1 MQLDLLQDGFVAIP
15 QAGIGQIQQ
24 RAGELHGFTKH
35 EVERR
40 INVGRAQFFH
50 ALKCLDPALCLTRL
64 GGLSLEAGDVAFHVR
79 GLRLL
84 LLVGLLLLGQ
94 TLGTG
99 ALEGCVTAAVERDF
113 ALIDVGDVVHH
124 GIEKIPVVGYQQ
136 QGARVAFEEVFE
148 PQNGIKV
155 QVVGRF
161 IEQQQIRRTHEGL
174 RQVQADLARAEADE
188 DGAAQARLHSE
199 LDSADG
205 YTADARAR
213 KMLAGLGFTN
223 EQMDRPVADFSGGWR
238 MRLNLAQALM
248 CPSDLLLL
256 DEPTNHL
263 DLDAILWLEDF
274 LKNYP
279 GTLLLISH
287 DRDFLDAV
295 VDNIAHVDQRK
306 ITLYRGGYSAFERA
320 RAERLAQQ
328 QQAYEKQQAQRAH
341 MESYIAR
348 FKAQATK
355 ARQAQSRIKALERM
369 EELSAAHVDSPFDF
383 VFREAVKLSSPLLDL
398 SDARLGYGDK
408 TILEKVKLQLVP
420 GARIGLLGPNGA
432 GKSTLI
438 KNLAGEL
445 EPLSGRL
452 ARGETLVVG
461 YFAQHQ
467 LDSLDSKASPLL
479 HMQRLAPT
487 EREQTLR
494 DFLGGF
500 DFRGARIDEPV
511 LNFSGGEKA
520 RLALALIAW
529 GRPNLLLL
537 DEPTNHLD
545 LEMRLALTMALQEF
559 SGAVLVVS
567 HDRHLLKSTTDE
579 FLLVADGKVQEFD
592 GDLEDYARWLADYR
606 LRNAPVST
614 TLVNPDKTDKKAQR
628 QAAAALRQQ
637 LAPHKREADKLESEL
652 GKVNEKLAKIETS
665 LGDSAVYEAARKDEL
680 RDLLA
685 EQAKLKVLESQL
697 EERWM
702 EALELLESMQ
712 AELEALS

>member
-1 MQLDLLQDGFVAIP
+1 MIRLQNLTLQRGPQRLLEDAELTLH
-15 QAGIGQIQQ
+15 AGHKAGLIGANGAGKSSLFALL
-24 RAGELHGFTKH
+24 RGELHPDSGDCSLPADWRIAH
-35 EVERR
+35 MRQEVDTLERLA
-40 INVGRAQFFH
+40 VDYV
-50 ALKCLDPALCLTRL
+50 LD
-64 GGLSLEAGDVAFHVR
+64 GD
-79 GLRLL
+79 
-84 LLVGLLLLGQ
+84 
-94 TLGTG
+94 
-99 ALEGCVTAAVERDF
+99 
-113 ALIDVGDVVHH
+113 
-124 GIEKIPVVGYQQ
+124 
-136 QGARVAFEEVFE
+136 
-148 PQNGIKV
+148 
-155 QVVGRF
+155 
-161 IEQQQIRRTHEGL
+161 IRL
-174 RQVQADLARAEADE
+174 RQVQRDLAVAEAAH
-188 DGAAQARLHSE
+188 DGAALARLHSE

-213 KMLAGLGFTN
+213 KLLAGLGFTN
-223 EQMDRPVADFSGGWR
+223 EQMDRQVGDFSGGWR

-263 DLDAILWLEDF
+263 DLDAIIWLEDW
-274 LKNYP
+274 LKSYP

-295 VDNIAHVDQRK
+295 VDHVAHVDQRK
-306 ITLYRGGYSAFERA
+306 LVLYRGGYTAFERA

-383 VFREAVKLSSPLLDL
+383 VFRESSKISSPLIDL

-408 TILEKVKLQLVP
+408 TVLEKVKLQLTP

-438 KNLAGEL
+438 KNLSGEL
-445 EPLSGRL
+445 QPLAGRL
-452 ARGETLVVG
+452 TRGENTVVG

-467 LDSLDSKASPLL
+467 LDSLDAKASPLL
-479 HMQRLAPT
+479 HLQRLAPT

-529 GRPNLLLL
+529 ERPNLLLL

-567 HDRHLLKSTTDE
+567 HDRHLLKSTTDN
-579 FLLVADGKVQEFD
+579 FFLVADGKVEEFD
-592 GDLEDYARWLADYR
+592 GDLEDYARWLVDYR
-606 LRNAPVST
+606 QRNAPVST
-614 TLVNPDKTDKKAQR
+614 TPVNPDKTDKKAQR

-652 GKVNEKLAKIETS
+652 GKLHEKLQKVETS
-665 LGDSAVYEAARKDEL
+665 LGDSGLYEAARKDEL

-685 EQAKLKVLESQL
+685 EQARLKVREAEL
-697 EERWM
+697 EEAWM
-702 EALELLESMQ
+702 QALELLETLQ

>member
-1 MQLDLLQDGFVAIP
+1 MIRLSNLTLQRGPQRLLEGAEMTLHTGHK
-15 QAGIGQIQQ
+15 AGLIGANGAGKSSLFALL
-24 RAGELHGFTKH
+24 RGELSP
-35 EVERR
+35 
-40 INVGRAQFFH
+40 
-50 ALKCLDPALCLTRL
+50 D
-64 GGLSLEAGDVAFHVR
+64 AGDCQIPADWRIAHMRQEVDTLDRLAVDYVLD
-79 GLRLL
+79 GDLRL
-84 LLVGLLLLGQ
+84 
-94 TLGTG
+94 
-99 ALEGCVTAAVERDF
+99 R
-113 ALIDVGDVVHH
+113 
-124 GIEKIPVVGYQQ
+124 K
-136 QGARVAFEEVFE
+136 
-148 PQNGIKV
+148 
-155 QVVGRF
+155 
-161 IEQQQIRRTHEGL
+161 
-174 RQVQADLARAEADE
+174 VQADLAAAEQAH
-188 DGAAQARLHSE
+188 DGTALARLHSE

-213 KMLAGLGFTN
+213 KLLAGLGFTA
-223 EQMDRPVADFSGGWR
+223 EQMDRRVGDFSGGWR

-263 DLDAILWLEDF
+263 DLDAILWLEDW
-274 LKNYP
+274 LKGYP

-295 VDNIAHVDQRK
+295 VDHVLHVEQRK
-306 ITLYRGGYSAFERA
+306 LNLYKGGYSAFERT

-341 MESYIAR
+341 MEKYIAR

-383 VFREAVKLSSPLLDL
+383 VFREAHKISSPLLDL
-398 SDARLGYGDK
+398 AEGRLGYGDK
-408 TILEKVKLQLVP
+408 TILEKVKLQLTP

-452 ARGETLVVG
+452 LRGENLAVG

-467 LDSLDSKASPLL
+467 LDSLDDKASPLL
-479 HMQRLAPT
+479 HLQRLAPA

-500 DFRGARIDEPV
+500 DFRGDRIDEPV
-511 LNFSGGEKA
+511 VNFSGGEKA

-529 GRPNLLLL
+529 ERPNLLLL

-559 SGAVLVVS
+559 AGAVVVVS
-567 HDRHLLKSTTDE
+567 HDRHLLKSTTND
-579 FLLVADGKVQEFD
+579 FLLVADGKVDTFD
-592 GDLEDYARWLADYR
+592 GDLDDYSRWLIDYR
-606 LRNAPVST
+606 QRTAPVSNT
-614 TLVNPDKTDKKAQR
+614 PVNPDKTDKKAQR

-637 LAPHKREADKLESEL
+637 LAPHKKAADKLETEL
-652 GKVNEKLAKIETS
+652 GQVHAQLAEIETA
-665 LGDSAVYEAARKDEL
+665 LGDSGLYDAARKDEL

-685 EQAKLKVLESQL
+685 RQTKLKQREGEL
-697 EERWM
+697 EEAWM
-702 EALELLESMQ
+702 EALETLESMQ

>member
-1 MQLDLLQDGFVAIP
+1 MIRLQNLTFQRGPQRLLEDAELTLH
-15 QAGIGQIQQ
+15 AGQKAGLIGANGAGKSSLFALL
-24 RAGELHGFTKH
+24 RGELHPDSGDCFLPADWRIAH
-35 EVERR
+35 MRQEVDTLERLA
-40 INVGRAQFFH
+40 VDYV
-50 ALKCLDPALCLTRL
+50 LD
-64 GGLSLEAGDVAFHVR
+64 GD
-79 GLRLL
+79 LR
-84 LLVGLLLLGQ
+84 
-94 TLGTG
+94 
-99 ALEGCVTAAVERDF
+99 
-113 ALIDVGDVVHH
+113 
-124 GIEKIPVVGYQQ
+124 
-136 QGARVAFEEVFE
+136 
-148 PQNGIKV
+148 
-155 QVVGRF
+155 
-161 IEQQQIRRTHEGL
+161 L
-174 RQVQADLARAEADE
+174 RQVQRDLAAAEAAH

-213 KMLAGLGFTN
+213 KLLAGLGFTN
-223 EQMDRPVADFSGGWR
+223 EQMDRPVGDFSGGWR

-263 DLDAILWLEDF
+263 DLDAIIWLEEW
-274 LKNYP
+274 LKSYP
-279 GTLLLISH
+279 GTLMLISH

-295 VDNIAHVDQRK
+295 VDHVAHVDQRK

-328 QQAYEKQQAQRAH
+328 QQAYEKQQVQRAH

-369 EELSAAHVDSPFDF
+369 EELTAAHVDSPFDF
-383 VFREAVKLSSPLLDL
+383 VFRESQKISSPLIDL

-408 TILEKVKLQLVP
+408 AVLEKVKLQLTP

-445 EPLSGRL
+445 SPLAGRL
-452 ARGETLVVG
+452 TRGENTVVG

-479 HMQRLAPT
+479 HLQRLAPT

-529 GRPNLLLL
+529 DRPNLLLL

-567 HDRHLLKSTTDE
+567 HDRHLLKSTTDN
-579 FLLVADGKVQEFD
+579 FYLVADGKVEEFD
-592 GDLEDYARWLADYR
+592 GDLEDYTRWLVDYR
-606 LRNAPVST
+606 QRNAPVSNT
-614 TLVNPDKTDKKAQR
+614 PVNPDKTDKKAQR

-637 LAPHKREADKLESEL
+637 LAPHKREAEKLEAEL
-652 GKVNEKLAKIETS
+652 GKLHEKLATIDVS
-665 LGDSAVYEAARKDEL
+665 LGDSDIYEPARKNQL

-685 EQAKLKVLESQL
+685 EQAKLKVREAEL
-697 EERWM
+697 EEAWM

>member
-1 MQLDLLQDGFVAIP
+1 MIRLQNLTLQRGPQRLLEDAELTLH
-15 QAGIGQIQQ
+15 AGHKAGLIGANGAGKSSLFALL
-24 RAGELHGFTKH
+24 RGELHPDSGDCFLPADWRIAH
-35 EVERR
+35 MRQEVDTLERLA
-40 INVGRAQFFH
+40 VDYV
-50 ALKCLDPALCLTRL
+50 LD
-64 GGLSLEAGDVAFHVR
+64 GDVR
-79 GLRLL
+79 
-84 LLVGLLLLGQ
+84 
-94 TLGTG
+94 
-99 ALEGCVTAAVERDF
+99 
-113 ALIDVGDVVHH
+113 
-124 GIEKIPVVGYQQ
+124 
-136 QGARVAFEEVFE
+136 
-148 PQNGIKV
+148 
-155 QVVGRF
+155 
-161 IEQQQIRRTHEGL
+161 L
-174 RQVQADLARAEADE
+174 RQVQRDLAAAEAAH
-188 DGAAQARLHSE
+188 DGAALARLHAE

-213 KMLAGLGFTN
+213 KLLAGLGFTN
-223 EQMDRPVADFSGGWR
+223 EQMDRQVGDFSGGWR

-263 DLDAILWLEDF
+263 DLDAIIWLEDW
-274 LKNYP
+274 LKSYP

-287 DRDFLDAV
+287 DRDFLDEV
-295 VDNIAHVDQRK
+295 VDHVAHVDQRK
-306 ITLYRGGYSAFERA
+306 ITLYRGGYTAFERA

-383 VFREAVKLSSPLLDL
+383 TFRESQKISSPLLDL
-398 SDARLGYGDK
+398 SDARLGYGEK
-408 TILEKVKLQLVP
+408 TILEKVKLQLTP

-445 EPLSGRL
+445 SPLAGRMT
-452 ARGETLVVG
+452 RGENTVVG

-467 LDSLDSKASPLL
+467 LDSLDAKASPLL
-479 HMQRLAPT
+479 HLQRLAPT

-529 GRPNLLLL
+529 ERPNLLLL

-567 HDRHLLKSTTDE
+567 HDRHLLKSTTDN
-579 FLLVADGKVQEFD
+579 FYLVADGKVEEFD
-592 GDLEDYARWLADYR
+592 GDLEDYARWLVEYR
-606 LRNAPVST
+606 QRNAPVSNT
-614 TLVNPDKTDKKAQR
+614 PVNPDKTDKKAQR
-628 QAAAALRQQ
+628 QQAAALRQQ
-637 LAPHKREADKLESEL
+637 LAPHKREADKLEAEL
-652 GKVNEKLAKIETS
+652 GKLHERLAKIEAG
-665 LGDSAVYEAARKDEL
+665 LGDSAIYEAARKDEL

-685 EQAKLKVLESQL
+685 EQARLKVRESEL
-697 EERWM
+697 EEAWM

>member
-1 MQLDLLQDGFVAIP
+1 MIRLSNLTLQRGPQRLLEGAELTLH
-15 QAGIGQIQQ
+15 AGQKAGLIGANGAGKSSLFALL
-24 RAGELHGFTKH
+24 RGELTPDSGECQLPGDWRIAHMRQ
-35 EVERR
+35 EVDT
-40 INVGRAQFFH
+40 
-50 ALKCLDPALCLTRL
+50 LDRL
-64 GGLSLEAGDVAFHVR
+64 AVDYVLDGDVR
-79 GLRLL
+79 LR
-84 LLVGLLLLGQ
+84 
-94 TLGTG
+94 
-99 ALEGCVTAAVERDF
+99 E
-113 ALIDVGDVVHH
+113 
-124 GIEKIPVVGYQQ
+124 
-136 QGARVAFEEVFE
+136 
-148 PQNGIKV
+148 
-155 QVVGRF
+155 
-161 IEQQQIRRTHEGL
+161 
-174 RQVQADLARAEADE
+174 VQAALAAAEAAHDNN
-188 DGAAQARLHSE
+188 ALARLHVE

-213 KMLAGLGFTN
+213 KLLAGLGFSN
-223 EQMDRPVADFSGGWR
+223 EQMDRRVGDFSGGWR

-263 DLDAILWLEDF
+263 DLDAILWLEDW
-274 LKNYP
+274 LKSYP

-295 VDNIAHVDQRK
+295 VDHVAHVEQCK
-306 ITLYRGGYSAFERA
+306 LTLYRGGYSAFERA

-341 MESYIAR
+341 MEKYIAR

-383 VFREAVKLSSPLLDL
+383 TFHESEKISSPLLDL
-398 SDARLGYGDK
+398 AEARLGYGDK
-408 TILEKVKLQLVP
+408 TVLEKVKLQLTP

-445 EPLSGRL
+445 EPLAGRL
-452 ARGETLVVG
+452 VRGENLVVG

-479 HMQRLAPT
+479 HLQRLAPT

-529 GRPNLLLL
+529 ERPNLLLL

-567 HDRHLLKSTTDE
+567 HDRHLLKSTTDD
-579 FLLVADGKVQEFD
+579 FLLVADGKVETFD
-592 GDLEDYARWLADYR
+592 GDLDDYTRWLVEYR
-606 LRNAPVST
+606 QRNAPVST
-614 TLVNPDKTDKKAQR
+614 TPVNPDKTDKKAQR

-637 LAPHKREADKLESEL
+637 LAPHKRQADKLEAE
-652 GKVNEKLAKIETS
+652 LAKLHEELAGVDAS
-665 LGDSAVYEAARKDEL
+665 LSDSALYEAARKDEL
-680 RDLLA
+680 RELLA
-685 EQAKLKVLESQL
+685 RQAKLKVREGEL
-697 EERWM
+697 EEAWM
-702 EALELLESMQ
+702 QALEVLESMQ

>member
-1 MQLDLLQDGFVAIP
+1 MIRIQNLTLQRGPQRLLEDAELTLHAGQKAGLIGANGAGKSSLFALLRGELTPDAGACDLPPDWRIAHMRQEVDTLERIAVDYVLDGDQRLRA
-15 QAGIGQIQQ
+15 IQQ
-24 RAGELHGFTKH
+24 
-35 EVERR
+35 
-40 INVGRAQFFH
+40 
-50 ALKCLDPALCLTRL
+50 
-64 GGLSLEAGDVAFHVR
+64 
-79 GLRLL
+79 
-84 LLVGLLLLGQ
+84 
-94 TLGTG
+94 
-99 ALEGCVTAAVERDF
+99 
-113 ALIDVGDVVHH
+113 
-124 GIEKIPVVGYQQ
+124 
-136 QGARVAFEEVFE
+136 
-148 PQNGIKV
+148 
-155 QVVGRF
+155 
-161 IEQQQIRRTHEGL
+161 
-174 RQVQADLARAEADE
+174 DLAAAEAAH
-188 DGAAQARLHSE
+188 DGTALARLHAE
-199 LDSADG
+199 LDAADG

-213 KMLAGLGFTN
+213 KLLAGLGFSN
-223 EQMDRPVADFSGGWR
+223 AQMDLPVGDFSGGWR

-263 DLDAILWLEDF
+263 DLDAIIWLEDW
-274 LKNYP
+274 LKGYP

-295 VDNIAHVDQRK
+295 VDHIAHVDQRK
-306 ITLYRGGYSAFERA
+306 LVLYRGGYTAFERA

-328 QQAYEKQQAQRAH
+328 QQAYDKQQARRAH
-341 MESYIAR
+341 MEKYIAR

-369 EELSAAHVDSPFDF
+369 EEISAAHVDSPFEF
-383 VFREAVKLSSPLLDL
+383 VFREAQKLSSPLLDI
-398 SDARLGYGDK
+398 SEGRLGYGSK
-408 TILEKVKLQLVP
+408 VILEKVKLQLTP

-445 EPLSGRL
+445 EPLAGTLR
-452 ARGETLVVG
+452 RGENLEVG

-467 LDSLDSKASPLL
+467 LDSLDGKASPLL
-479 HMQRLAPT
+479 HLQRLAPA
-487 EREQTLR
+487 EREQTLK

-500 DFRGARIDEPV
+500 DFRGARLDEPV

-567 HDRHLLKSTTDE
+567 HDRHLLKSTTDD
-579 FLLVADGKVQEFD
+579 FLLVANGKIEAFD
-592 GDLEDYARWLADYR
+592 GDLDDYARWLVDYR
-606 LRNAPVST
+606 QRNAPT
-614 TLVNPDKTDKKAQR
+614 TAPSAGGERNDKKAQR

-637 LAPHKREADKLESEL
+637 LAPHKREAERLESAL
-652 GKVNEKLAKIETS
+652 GKVHEELARIEAR
-665 LGDSAVYEAARKDEL
+665 LADSALYEAARKDEL

-685 EQAKLKVLESQL
+685 RQAVLKGEEGKLEDD
-697 EERWM
+697 WM
-702 EALELLESMQ
+702 VALELLENLQ
-712 AELEALS
+712 AELEALAS

>member
-1 MQLDLLQDGFVAIP
+1 MIRLQNLTLQRGPQRLLEDAELTLH
-15 QAGIGQIQQ
+15 AGHKAGLIGANGAGKSSLFALI
-24 RAGELHGFTKH
+24 RGELHPDSGDCFLPADWRIAHMRQEIETL
-35 EVERR
+35 ERLA
-40 INVGRAQFFH
+40 VDYV
-50 ALKCLDPALCLTRL
+50 LD
-64 GGLSLEAGDVAFHVR
+64 GD
-79 GLRLL
+79 LRL
-84 LLVGLLLLGQ
+84 
-94 TLGTG
+94 
-99 ALEGCVTAAVERDF
+99 R
-113 ALIDVGDVVHH
+113 
-124 GIEKIPVVGYQQ
+124 
-136 QGARVAFEEVFE
+136 EV
-148 PQNGIKV
+148 Q
-155 QVVGRF
+155 R
-161 IEQQQIRRTHEGL
+161 
-174 RQVQADLARAEADE
+174 DLAAAEAAH

-213 KMLAGLGFTN
+213 KLLAGLGFTN
-223 EQMDRPVADFSGGWR
+223 EQMDRQVGDFSGGWR

-263 DLDAILWLEDF
+263 DLDAIIWLEEW
-274 LKNYP
+274 LKSYP

-287 DRDFLDAV
+287 DRDFLDEV
-295 VDNIAHVDQRK
+295 VDHVAHVDQRK

-383 VFREAVKLSSPLLDL
+383 VFRESNKISSPLIDL

-408 TILEKVKLQLVP
+408 TILERVKLQLTP

-445 EPLSGRL
+445 SPLGGRL
-452 ARGETLVVG
+452 TRGENTVVG

-467 LDSLDSKASPLL
+467 LDSLDAKASPLL
-479 HMQRLAPT
+479 HLQRLAPT

-529 GRPNLLLL
+529 ERPNLLLL

-567 HDRHLLKSTTDE
+567 HDRHLLKSTTDN
-579 FLLVADGKVQEFD
+579 FYLVADGKVEEFD
-592 GDLEDYARWLADYR
+592 GDLEDYARWLVEYR
-606 LRNAPVST
+606 QRNAPVSNT
-614 TLVNPDKTDKKAQR
+614 PVNPDKTDKKAQR

-637 LAPHKREADKLESEL
+637 LAPHKREADKLEAEL
-652 GKVNEKLAKIETS
+652 GKLHEKLAKVDAS
-665 LGDSAVYEAARKDEL
+665 LGDSDIYEPARKNEL

-685 EQAKLKVLESQL
+685 EQARLKVREGEL
-697 EERWM
+697 EEAWM
-702 EALELLESMQ
+702 EALEVLESMQ

>member
-1 MQLDLLQDGFVAIP
+1 MRQEIDTLDRVAVDYVLDG
-15 QAGIGQIQQ
+15 
-24 RAGELHGFTKH
+24 
-35 EVERR
+35 
-40 INVGRAQFFH
+40 
-50 ALKCLDPALCLTRL
+50 D
-64 GGLSLEAGDVAFHVR
+64 
-79 GLRLL
+79 LRL
-84 LLVGLLLLGQ
+84 
-94 TLGTG
+94 
-99 ALEGCVTAAVERDF
+99 R
-113 ALIDVGDVVHH
+113 
-124 GIEKIPVVGYQQ
+124 
-136 QGARVAFEEVFE
+136 EV
-148 PQNGIKV
+148 Q
-155 QVVGRF
+155 R
-161 IEQQQIRRTHEGL
+161 
-174 RQVQADLARAEADE
+174 DLAAAEAAH
-188 DGAAQARLHSE
+188 DGTAQARLHSE

-213 KMLAGLGFTN
+213 KLLAGLGFTN
-223 EQMDRPVADFSGGWR
+223 EQMDRQVGDFSGGWR

-263 DLDAILWLEDF
+263 DLDAIIWLEEW
-274 LKNYP
+274 LKSYP
-279 GTLLLISH
+279 GTLMLISH

-295 VDNIAHVDQRK
+295 VDHVAHVDQRK

-383 VFREAVKLSSPLLDL
+383 VFRESVKISSPLIDL
-398 SDARLGYGDK
+398 SDARLGYGERAV
-408 TILEKVKLQLVP
+408 LEKVKLQLIP

-452 ARGETLVVG
+452 TRGENTVVG

-567 HDRHLLKSTTDE
+567 HDRHLLKSTTDN
-579 FLLVADGKVQEFD
+579 FYLVADGKVEEFD
-592 GDLEDYARWLADYR
+592 GDLEDYTRWLVDYR
-606 LRNAPVST
+606 QRNAPVSNT
-614 TLVNPDKTDKKAQR
+614 PVNPDKTDKKAQR

-637 LAPHKREADKLESEL
+637 LAPHKREADKLEAEL
-652 GKVNEKLAKIETS
+652 GKLHEKLAKIDAS
-665 LGDSAVYEAARKDEL
+665 LGDSDIYEPARKNDL

-685 EQAKLKVLESQL
+685 EQAKLKVREAEL
-697 EERWM
+697 EEAWM

>member
-1 MQLDLLQDGFVAIP
+1 LRGKLVDSAAIMIRLQNLTLQRGPQRLLEDAELTLH
-15 QAGIGQIQQ
+15 AGHKAGLIGANGAGKSSLFALL
-24 RAGELHGFTKH
+24 RGELHPDSGDCFLPADWRIAH
-35 EVERR
+35 MRQEVDTLERLA
-40 INVGRAQFFH
+40 VDYV
-50 ALKCLDPALCLTRL
+50 LD
-64 GGLSLEAGDVAFHVR
+64 GDVR
-79 GLRLL
+79 
-84 LLVGLLLLGQ
+84 
-94 TLGTG
+94 
-99 ALEGCVTAAVERDF
+99 
-113 ALIDVGDVVHH
+113 
-124 GIEKIPVVGYQQ
+124 
-136 QGARVAFEEVFE
+136 
-148 PQNGIKV
+148 
-155 QVVGRF
+155 
-161 IEQQQIRRTHEGL
+161 L
-174 RQVQADLARAEADE
+174 RQVQHDLAAAEAAH
-188 DGAAQARLHSE
+188 DGAAQARLHAE

-213 KMLAGLGFTN
+213 KLLAGLGFTN
-223 EQMDRPVADFSGGWR
+223 DQMDHQVSAFSGGWR

-263 DLDAILWLEDF
+263 DLDAIIWLEDW
-274 LKNYP
+274 LKSYP

-287 DRDFLDAV
+287 DRDFLDEV
-295 VDNIAHVDQRK
+295 VDHVAHVDQRK
-306 ITLYRGGYSAFERA
+306 ITLYRGGYTAFERA

-383 VFREAVKLSSPLLDL
+383 VFRESHKISSPLLDL

-408 TILEKVKLQLVP
+408 TVLEKVKLQLTP

-445 EPLSGRL
+445 SPLSGRMT
-452 ARGETLVVG
+452 RGENTVVG

-479 HMQRLAPT
+479 NLQRLAPT

-529 GRPNLLLL
+529 ERPNLLLL

-567 HDRHLLKSTTDE
+567 HDRHLLKSTTDN
-579 FLLVADGKVQEFD
+579 FYLVADGKVEEFD
-592 GDLEDYARWLADYR
+592 GDLEDYARWLVEYR
-606 LRNAPVST
+606 QRNAPVSNT
-614 TLVNPDKTDKKAQR
+614 PVNLDKTDKKAQR
-628 QAAAALRQQ
+628 QQAAALRQQ
-637 LAPHKREADKLESEL
+637 LAPHKREADKLEAEL
-652 GKVNEKLAKIETS
+652 GKLHEKLAKIEAS

-685 EQAKLKVLESQL
+685 EQAKLKVRESQL
-697 EERWM
+697 EEAWM

>member
-1 MQLDLLQDGFVAIP
+1 MTLHTGHKAGLIGANGAGKSSLFALL
-15 QAGIGQIQQ
+15 
-24 RAGELHGFTKH
+24 RGELSPDGGDCHLPADWRIAH
-35 EVERR
+35 MRQEVDT
-40 INVGRAQFFH
+40 
-50 ALKCLDPALCLTRL
+50 LDRVAVDYVLD
-64 GGLSLEAGDVAFHVR
+64 GDVR
-79 GLRLL
+79 LR
-84 LLVGLLLLGQ
+84 
-94 TLGTG
+94 
-99 ALEGCVTAAVERDF
+99 R
-113 ALIDVGDVVHH
+113 
-124 GIEKIPVVGYQQ
+124 
-136 QGARVAFEEVFE
+136 
-148 PQNGIKV
+148 
-155 QVVGRF
+155 
-161 IEQQQIRRTHEGL
+161 
-174 RQVQADLARAEADE
+174 VQAALAEAE
-188 DGAAQARLHSE
+188 QAHDGTALARLHSE

-213 KMLAGLGFTN
+213 KLLAGLGFTN
-223 EQMDRPVADFSGGWR
+223 EQMDRRVGDFSGGWR

-263 DLDAILWLEDF
+263 DLDAILWLEDW
-274 LKNYP
+274 LKGYP

-295 VDNIAHVDQRK
+295 VDHVLHVEQRK
-306 ITLYRGGYSAFERA
+306 LNLYKGGYSAFERT

-341 MESYIAR
+341 MEKYIAR

-383 VFREAVKLSSPLLDL
+383 VFRESQKISSPLLSL
-398 SDARLGYGDK
+398 SEGRLGYGDK
-408 TILEKVKLQLVP
+408 AILEKVKLQLVP

-452 ARGETLVVG
+452 VRGENLAVG

-467 LDSLDSKASPLL
+467 LDSLDDKASPLL
-479 HMQRLAPT
+479 HLQRIAPT

-500 DFRGARIDEPV
+500 DFHGDRVDEPV
-511 LNFSGGEKA
+511 VNFSGGEKA
-520 RLALALIAW
+520 RLALSLIAW
-529 GRPNLLLL
+529 ERPNLLLL

-559 SGAVLVVS
+559 AGAVVVVS
-567 HDRHLLKSTTDE
+567 HDRHLLKSTTDD
-579 FLLVADGKVQEFD
+579 FLLVADGKVEPFD
-592 GDLEDYARWLADYR
+592 GDLDDYSRWLVDYR
-606 LRNAPVST
+606 QRNAPVSSAVT
-614 TLVNPDKTDKKAQR
+614 NPDKTDKKAMR

-637 LAPHKREADKLESEL
+637 LAPHKKTADKLEAEL
-652 GKVNEKLAKIETS
+652 NQVHAQLAEIETA
-665 LGDSAVYEAARKDEL
+665 LGDGGLYEAARKEEL
-680 RDLLA
+680 RELLA
-685 EQAKLKVLESQL
+685 RQTALKQREGDLEDA
-697 EERWM
+697 WM
-702 EALELLESMQ
+702 QALETLEAMQ

>member
-1 MQLDLLQDGFVAIP
+1 MIRLQSLTLQRGPQRLLEDAELTLH
-15 QAGIGQIQQ
+15 AGQKAGLIGANGAGKSSLFALL
-24 RAGELHGFTKH
+24 RGELTPDGGDCLLPADWRIAHMRQ
-35 EVERR
+35 EVDTLERLA
-40 INVGRAQFFH
+40 VDYV
-50 ALKCLDPALCLTRL
+50 LD
-64 GGLSLEAGDVAFHVR
+64 GD
-79 GLRLL
+79 LR
-84 LLVGLLLLGQ
+84 
-94 TLGTG
+94 
-99 ALEGCVTAAVERDF
+99 
-113 ALIDVGDVVHH
+113 
-124 GIEKIPVVGYQQ
+124 
-136 QGARVAFEEVFE
+136 
-148 PQNGIKV
+148 
-155 QVVGRF
+155 
-161 IEQQQIRRTHEGL
+161 L
-174 RQVQADLARAEADE
+174 RQVQRELADAEASG
-188 DGAAQARLHSE
+188 DGAAQARMHAE

-213 KMLAGLGFTN
+213 KLLAGLGFTN
-223 EQMDRPVADFSGGWR
+223 EQMERQVADFSGGWR

-263 DLDAILWLEDF
+263 DLDAILWLEDW
-274 LKNYP
+274 LKSYP

-295 VDNIAHVDQRK
+295 VDHVAHVEQRK

-341 MESYIAR
+341 MEKFITR

-355 ARQAQSRIKALERM
+355 AKQAQSRIKALERM

-383 VFREAVKLSSPLLDL
+383 TFRESDKISSPLLDL

-408 TILEKVKLQLVP
+408 TILEKVKLQLTP

-452 ARGETLVVG
+452 ARGENTVVG

-467 LDSLDSKASPLL
+467 LDSLDAKASPLL
-479 HMQRLAPT
+479 HLQRIAPT

-500 DFRGARIDEPV
+500 DFRGARLDEPV

-529 GRPNLLLL
+529 DKPNLLLL

-567 HDRHLLKSTTDE
+567 HDRHLLKSTTDD
-579 FLLVADGKVQEFD
+579 FLLVADGRVQEFD

-606 LRNAPVST
+606 LRNAPASNT
-614 TLVNPDKTDKKAQR
+614 PVNADKTDKKAQR
-628 QAAAALRQQ
+628 QQAAALRQQ
-637 LAPHKREADKLESEL
+637 LAPHKREADKLERDL
-652 GKVNEKLAKIETS
+652 GTLHEKLAKVEAA
-665 LGDSAVYEAARKDEL
+665 LGDSDIYEAANKDKL
-680 RDLLA
+680 RDMLA
-685 EQAKLKVLESQL
+685 EQAKLKVRESEL
-697 EERWM
+697 EEAWM
-702 EALELLESMQ
+702 EALEVLESMQ
-712 AELEALS
+712 AELEALSS

>member
-1 MQLDLLQDGFVAIP
+1 MIRLQNLTLQRGPQRLLEDAELTLH
-15 QAGIGQIQQ
+15 AGHKAGLIGANGAGKSSLFALI
-24 RAGELHGFTKH
+24 RGELHPDSGDCFLPADWRIAHMRQEIETL
-35 EVERR
+35 ERLA
-40 INVGRAQFFH
+40 VDYV
-50 ALKCLDPALCLTRL
+50 LD
-64 GGLSLEAGDVAFHVR
+64 GD
-79 GLRLL
+79 LRL
-84 LLVGLLLLGQ
+84 
-94 TLGTG
+94 
-99 ALEGCVTAAVERDF
+99 R
-113 ALIDVGDVVHH
+113 
-124 GIEKIPVVGYQQ
+124 
-136 QGARVAFEEVFE
+136 EV
-148 PQNGIKV
+148 Q
-155 QVVGRF
+155 R
-161 IEQQQIRRTHEGL
+161 
-174 RQVQADLARAEADE
+174 DLAAAEAAH
-188 DGAAQARLHSE
+188 DGAAQARLHAE

-213 KMLAGLGFTN
+213 KLLAGLGFTN
-223 EQMDRPVADFSGGWR
+223 EQMDRQVGDFSGGWR

-263 DLDAILWLEDF
+263 DLDAIIWLEEW
-274 LKNYP
+274 LKSYP

-295 VDNIAHVDQRK
+295 VDHVAHVDQRK

-383 VFREAVKLSSPLLDL
+383 VFRESVKISSPLIDL
-398 SDARLGYGDK
+398 SDARLGYGERAV
-408 TILEKVKLQLVP
+408 LEKVKLQLIP

-452 ARGETLVVG
+452 TRGENTVVG

-479 HMQRLAPT
+479 HLQRLAPT

-567 HDRHLLKSTTDE
+567 HDRHLLKSTTDN
-579 FLLVADGKVQEFD
+579 FFLVADGKVEEFD
-592 GDLEDYARWLADYR
+592 GDLEDYARWLVDYR
-606 LRNAPVST
+606 QRNAPVNNSP
-614 TLVNPDKTDKKAQR
+614 VNPDKTDKKAQR

-637 LAPHKREADKLESEL
+637 LAPHKREADKLEAEL
-652 GKVNEKLAKIETS
+652 GKLHEKLAKIETS

-685 EQAKLKVLESQL
+685 EQAKLKVREAEL
-697 EERWM
+697 EETWM

>member
-1 MQLDLLQDGFVAIP
+1 MIRIQSLTLQRGP
-15 QAGIGQIQQ
+15 Q
-24 RAGELHGFTKH
+24 
-35 EVERR
+35 
-40 INVGRAQFFH
+40 
-50 ALKCLDPALCLTRL
+50 
-64 GGLSLEAGDVAFHVR
+64 
-79 GLRLL
+79 RLL
-84 LLVGLLLLGQ
+84 EDAELTLHAGQKAGLIGANGAGKSSLFALLLGELTPDSGDCLLPADWRIAHMRQ
-94 TLGTG
+94 EIDTLDRQ
-99 ALEGCVTAAVERDF
+99 AVDYV
-113 ALIDVGDVVHH
+113 LDGDV
-124 GIEKIPVVGYQQ
+124 
-136 QGARVAFEEVFE
+136 R
-148 PQNGIKV
+148 
-155 QVVGRF
+155 
-161 IEQQQIRRTHEGL
+161 L
-174 RQVQADLARAEADE
+174 RQVQRDLALAEQSQ
-188 DGAAQARLHSE
+188 DGAAQARMHSE

-213 KMLAGLGFTN
+213 KLLAGLGFTN
-223 EQMDRPVADFSGGWR
+223 EQMERPVSDFSGGWR

-263 DLDAILWLEDF
+263 DLDAILWLEDW
-274 LKNYP
+274 LKSYP

-295 VDNIAHVDQRK
+295 VDHVAHVEQKK

-328 QQAYEKQQAQRAH
+328 QQAYDKQQAQRAH
-341 MESYIAR
+341 MEKFIAR

-355 ARQAQSRIKALERM
+355 AKQAQSRIKALERM

-383 VFREAVKLSSPLLDL
+383 TFRESSKISSPLLDL
-398 SDARLGYGDK
+398 SDARLGYGDV
-408 TILEKVKLQLVP
+408 TILQKVKLQLTP

-445 EPLSGRL
+445 EPLSGRMV
-452 ARGETLVVG
+452 RGENTVVG

-479 HMQRLAPT
+479 HLQRIAPT

-500 DFRGARIDEPV
+500 DFRGARLDEPV

-529 GRPNLLLL
+529 DKPNLLLL

-567 HDRHLLKSTTDE
+567 HDRHLLKSTTDD
-579 FLLVADGKVQEFD
+579 FLLVADGVVQEFD
-592 GDLEDYARWLADYR
+592 GDLDDYARWLVDYR
-606 LRNAPVST
+606 LRNAPVSNT
-614 TLVNPDKTDKKAQR
+614 PVNVDKTDKKAQR
-628 QAAAALRQQ
+628 QQAAALRQQ
-637 LAPHKREADKLESEL
+637 LAPHKREADKLEKDL
-652 GKVNEKLAKIETS
+652 GTLHEQLAKIETA
-665 LGDSAVYEAARKDEL
+665 LGDSAIYEAVNKDKL
-680 RDLLA
+680 RDTLA
-685 EQAKLKVLESQL
+685 EQAKLKVREGEL
-697 EERWM
+697 EEAWM
-702 EALELLESMQ
+702 TALELLESMQ

>member
-1 MQLDLLQDGFVAIP
+1 MIRLQNLTLQRGPQRLLEDAELTLH
-15 QAGIGQIQQ
+15 AGHKAGLIGANGAGKSSLFALL
-24 RAGELHGFTKH
+24 RGELHPDSGDCFLPADWRIAH
-35 EVERR
+35 MRQEVDTLERLA
-40 INVGRAQFFH
+40 VDYV
-50 ALKCLDPALCLTRL
+50 LD
-64 GGLSLEAGDVAFHVR
+64 GD
-79 GLRLL
+79 LR
-84 LLVGLLLLGQ
+84 
-94 TLGTG
+94 
-99 ALEGCVTAAVERDF
+99 
-113 ALIDVGDVVHH
+113 
-124 GIEKIPVVGYQQ
+124 
-136 QGARVAFEEVFE
+136 
-148 PQNGIKV
+148 
-155 QVVGRF
+155 
-161 IEQQQIRRTHEGL
+161 L
-174 RQVQADLARAEADE
+174 RQVQRDLAAAEAAH

-213 KMLAGLGFTN
+213 KLLAGLGFTN
-223 EQMDRPVADFSGGWR
+223 EQMDRPVGDFSGGWR

-263 DLDAILWLEDF
+263 DLDAIIWLEEW
-274 LKNYP
+274 LKSYP
-279 GTLLLISH
+279 GTLMLISH

-295 VDNIAHVDQRK
+295 VDHVAHVDQRK

-328 QQAYEKQQAQRAH
+328 QQAYEKQQVQRAH

-369 EELSAAHVDSPFDF
+369 EELTAAHVDSPFDF
-383 VFREAVKLSSPLLDL
+383 VFRESQKISSPLIDL

-408 TILEKVKLQLVP
+408 TVLEKVKLQLTP

-445 EPLSGRL
+445 SPLAGRL
-452 ARGETLVVG
+452 TRGENTVVG

-479 HMQRLAPT
+479 HLQRLAPT

-529 GRPNLLLL
+529 DRPNLLLL

-567 HDRHLLKSTTDE
+567 HDRHLLKSTTDN
-579 FLLVADGKVQEFD
+579 FYLVADGKVEEFD
-592 GDLEDYARWLADYR
+592 GDLEDYTRWLVDYR
-606 LRNAPVST
+606 QRNAPVSNT
-614 TLVNPDKTDKKAQR
+614 PVNPDKTDKKAQR

-637 LAPHKREADKLESEL
+637 LAPHKREADKLEAEL
-652 GKVNEKLAKIETS
+652 GRLHEKLTKIDAS
-665 LGDSAVYEAARKDEL
+665 LGDSDIYEQARKNEL

-685 EQAKLKVLESQL
+685 EQAKLKVREAEL
-697 EERWM
+697 EEAWM

>member
-1 MQLDLLQDGFVAIP
+1 MIRLSNLTLQRGPQRLLEGAEMTLHTGHK
-15 QAGIGQIQQ
+15 AGLIGANGAGKSSLFALL
-24 RAGELHGFTKH
+24 RGELSP
-35 EVERR
+35 
-40 INVGRAQFFH
+40 
-50 ALKCLDPALCLTRL
+50 D
-64 GGLSLEAGDVAFHVR
+64 AGDCQIPADWRIAHMRQEVDTLDRLAVDYVLD
-79 GLRLL
+79 GDLRL
-84 LLVGLLLLGQ
+84 
-94 TLGTG
+94 
-99 ALEGCVTAAVERDF
+99 R
-113 ALIDVGDVVHH
+113 
-124 GIEKIPVVGYQQ
+124 K
-136 QGARVAFEEVFE
+136 
-148 PQNGIKV
+148 
-155 QVVGRF
+155 
-161 IEQQQIRRTHEGL
+161 
-174 RQVQADLARAEADE
+174 VQADLAAAEQAH
-188 DGAAQARLHSE
+188 DGTALARLHSE

-213 KMLAGLGFTN
+213 KLLAGLGFTA
-223 EQMDRPVADFSGGWR
+223 EQMDRRVGDFSGGWR

-263 DLDAILWLEDF
+263 DLDAILWLEDW
-274 LKNYP
+274 LKGYP

-295 VDNIAHVDQRK
+295 VDHVLHVEQRK
-306 ITLYRGGYSAFERA
+306 LNLYKGGYSAFERT

-341 MESYIAR
+341 MEKYIAR

-383 VFREAVKLSSPLLDL
+383 VFREAHKISSPLLDL
-398 SDARLGYGDK
+398 AEGRLGYGDK
-408 TILEKVKLQLVP
+408 TILEKVKLQLTP

-452 ARGETLVVG
+452 ARGENLAVG

-467 LDSLDSKASPLL
+467 LDSLDDKASPLL
-479 HMQRLAPT
+479 HLQRLAPA

-500 DFRGARIDEPV
+500 DFRGDRIDEPV
-511 LNFSGGEKA
+511 VNFSGGEKA

-529 GRPNLLLL
+529 ERPNLLLL

-559 SGAVLVVS
+559 AGAVVVVS
-567 HDRHLLKSTTDE
+567 HDRHLLKSTTND
-579 FLLVADGKVQEFD
+579 FLLVADGKVETFD
-592 GDLEDYARWLADYR
+592 GDLDDYSRWLIDYR
-606 LRNAPVST
+606 QRTAPVSNT
-614 TLVNPDKTDKKAQR
+614 PVNPDKTDKKAQR

-637 LAPHKREADKLESEL
+637 LAPHKKAADKLETEL
-652 GKVNEKLAKIETS
+652 GQVHAQLAEIETA
-665 LGDSAVYEAARKDEL
+665 LGDSGLYDAARKDEL

-685 EQAKLKVLESQL
+685 RQTKLKQREGEL
-697 EERWM
+697 EEAWM
-702 EALELLESMQ
+702 EALETLESMQ

>member
-1 MQLDLLQDGFVAIP
+1 MIRLQNLTLQRGPQRLLEDAELTLH
-15 QAGIGQIQQ
+15 AGHKAGLIGANGAGKSSLFALI
-24 RAGELHGFTKH
+24 RGELHPDSGDCFLPADWRIAHMRQEIETL
-35 EVERR
+35 ERLA
-40 INVGRAQFFH
+40 VDYV
-50 ALKCLDPALCLTRL
+50 LD
-64 GGLSLEAGDVAFHVR
+64 GD
-79 GLRLL
+79 LRL
-84 LLVGLLLLGQ
+84 
-94 TLGTG
+94 
-99 ALEGCVTAAVERDF
+99 R
-113 ALIDVGDVVHH
+113 
-124 GIEKIPVVGYQQ
+124 
-136 QGARVAFEEVFE
+136 EV
-148 PQNGIKV
+148 Q
-155 QVVGRF
+155 R
-161 IEQQQIRRTHEGL
+161 
-174 RQVQADLARAEADE
+174 DLAAAEAAH
-188 DGAAQARLHSE
+188 DGTALARLHSE

-213 KMLAGLGFTN
+213 KLLAGLGFTN
-223 EQMDRPVADFSGGWR
+223 EQMDRQVGDFSGGWR

-263 DLDAILWLEDF
+263 DLDAIIWLEEW
-274 LKNYP
+274 LKSYP

-295 VDNIAHVDQRK
+295 VDHVAHVDQRK

-383 VFREAVKLSSPLLDL
+383 VFRESTKISSPLIDL

-408 TILEKVKLQLVP
+408 AVLEKVKLQLTP

-445 EPLSGRL
+445 SPLAGRL
-452 ARGETLVVG
+452 TRGENTVVG

-479 HMQRLAPT
+479 HLQRLAPT

-529 GRPNLLLL
+529 ERPNLLLL

-567 HDRHLLKSTTDE
+567 HDRHLLKSTTDN
-579 FLLVADGKVQEFD
+579 FYLVADGKVEEFD
-592 GDLEDYARWLADYR
+592 GDLEDYARWLVDYR
-606 LRNAPVST
+606 QRNAPVSST
-614 TLVNPDKTDKKAQR
+614 PVNPDKTDKKAQR

-637 LAPHKREADKLESEL
+637 LAPHKREADKLEAEL
-652 GKVNEKLAKIETS
+652 GKLHEKLAKIDTS
-665 LGDSAVYEAARKDEL
+665 LGDSDIYEPARKNDL

-685 EQAKLKVLESQL
+685 EQAKLKVREAEL
-697 EERWM
+697 EEAWM

>member
-1 MQLDLLQDGFVAIP
+1 MIRLQNLTLQRGPQRLLEDAELTLH
-15 QAGIGQIQQ
+15 AGHKAGLIGANGAGKSSLFALL
-24 RAGELHGFTKH
+24 RGELHPDSGDCFLPADWRIAH
-35 EVERR
+35 MRQEVDTLERLA
-40 INVGRAQFFH
+40 VDYV
-50 ALKCLDPALCLTRL
+50 LD
-64 GGLSLEAGDVAFHVR
+64 GD
-79 GLRLL
+79 LR
-84 LLVGLLLLGQ
+84 
-94 TLGTG
+94 
-99 ALEGCVTAAVERDF
+99 
-113 ALIDVGDVVHH
+113 
-124 GIEKIPVVGYQQ
+124 
-136 QGARVAFEEVFE
+136 
-148 PQNGIKV
+148 
-155 QVVGRF
+155 
-161 IEQQQIRRTHEGL
+161 L
-174 RQVQADLARAEADE
+174 RQVQRDLAAAEAAH

-213 KMLAGLGFTN
+213 KLLAGLGFTN
-223 EQMDRPVADFSGGWR
+223 EQMDRQVGDFSGGWR

-263 DLDAILWLEDF
+263 DLDAIIWLEEW
-274 LKNYP
+274 LKSYP
-279 GTLLLISH
+279 GTLMLISH

-295 VDNIAHVDQRK
+295 VDHVAHVDQRK

-328 QQAYEKQQAQRAH
+328 QQAYEKQQVQRAH

-369 EELSAAHVDSPFDF
+369 EELTAAHVDSPFDF
-383 VFREAVKLSSPLLDL
+383 VFRESQKISSPLIDL

-408 TILEKVKLQLVP
+408 AVLEKVKLQLTP

-445 EPLSGRL
+445 SPLAGRL
-452 ARGETLVVG
+452 TRGENTVVG

-479 HMQRLAPT
+479 HLQRLAPT

-529 GRPNLLLL
+529 DRPNLLLL

-567 HDRHLLKSTTDE
+567 HDRHLLKSTTDN
-579 FLLVADGKVQEFD
+579 FYLVADGKVEEFD
-592 GDLEDYARWLADYR
+592 GDLEDYTRWLVDYR
-606 LRNAPVST
+606 QRNAPVSNT
-614 TLVNPDKTDKKAQR
+614 PVNPDKTDKKAQR

-637 LAPHKREADKLESEL
+637 LAPHKREADKLETEL
-652 GKVNEKLAKIETS
+652 GKLHEKLAKIDAS
-665 LGDSAVYEAARKDEL
+665 LGDSDIYEPARKNDL

-685 EQAKLKVLESQL
+685 EQAKLKVREAQL
-697 EERWM
+697 EEAWM

>member
-1 MQLDLLQDGFVAIP
+1 MIRLQNLTLQRGPQRLLEDAELTLH
-15 QAGIGQIQQ
+15 AGHKAGLIGANGAGKSSLFALL
-24 RAGELHGFTKH
+24 RGELHPDSGDCLLPADWRIAH
-35 EVERR
+35 MRQEVDTLERLA
-40 INVGRAQFFH
+40 VDDV
-50 ALKCLDPALCLTRL
+50 LD
-64 GGLSLEAGDVAFHVR
+64 GD
-79 GLRLL
+79 LRL
-84 LLVGLLLLGQ
+84 
-94 TLGTG
+94 
-99 ALEGCVTAAVERDF
+99 R
-113 ALIDVGDVVHH
+113 
-124 GIEKIPVVGYQQ
+124 
-136 QGARVAFEEVFE
+136 EV
-148 PQNGIKV
+148 Q
-155 QVVGRF
+155 R
-161 IEQQQIRRTHEGL
+161 
-174 RQVQADLARAEADE
+174 DLAVAEEAH
-188 DGAAQARLHSE
+188 DGVALARLHVE

-213 KMLAGLGFTN
+213 KLLAGLGFTN
-223 EQMDRPVADFSGGWR
+223 EQMDRQVGDFSGGWR

-263 DLDAILWLEDF
+263 DLDAIIWLEDW
-274 LKNYP
+274 LKSYA

-287 DRDFLDAV
+287 DRDFLDEV
-295 VDNIAHVDQRK
+295 VDHVAHVDQRK
-306 ITLYRGGYSAFERA
+306 ITLYRGGYTAFERA

-383 VFREAVKLSSPLLDL
+383 VFRESTKISSTLIDL
-398 SDARLGYGDK
+398 SDANLGYGDR
-408 TILEKVKLQLVP
+408 TVLEKVKLQLTP

-452 ARGETLVVG
+452 TRGENTVVG

-467 LDSLDSKASPLL
+467 LDSLDAKASPLL
-479 HMQRLAPT
+479 HLQRLAPT
-487 EREQTLR
+487 EREQALR

-500 DFRGARIDEPV
+500 DFRGARLDEPV

-529 GRPNLLLL
+529 ERPNLLLL

-567 HDRHLLKSTTDE
+567 HDRHLLKSTTDN
-579 FLLVADGKVQEFD
+579 FYLVADGKVEEFD
-592 GDLEDYARWLADYR
+592 GDLEDYARWLVEYR
-606 LRNAPVST
+606 QRNAPVSNT
-614 TLVNPDKTDKKAQR
+614 PVNPDKTDKKAQR

-637 LAPHKREADKLESEL
+637 LAPHKREADKLEAEL
-652 GKVNEKLAKIETS
+652 GKLHEKLAKVDAS
-665 LGDSAVYEAARKDEL
+665 LGDSDIYEPARKNDL

-685 EQAKLKVLESQL
+685 EQAKLKVREGEL
-697 EERWM
+697 EEAWM
-702 EALELLESMQ
+702 EALETLESMQ

>member
-1 MQLDLLQDGFVAIP
+1 MIRLQNLTLQRGPQRLLEDAELTLH
-15 QAGIGQIQQ
+15 AGQKAGLIGANGAGKSSLFALL
-24 RAGELHGFTKH
+24 RGELHPDSGDCFLPADWRIAH
-35 EVERR
+35 MRQEVDTLERLA
-40 INVGRAQFFH
+40 VDYV
-50 ALKCLDPALCLTRL
+50 LD
-64 GGLSLEAGDVAFHVR
+64 GD
-79 GLRLL
+79 LR
-84 LLVGLLLLGQ
+84 
-94 TLGTG
+94 
-99 ALEGCVTAAVERDF
+99 
-113 ALIDVGDVVHH
+113 
-124 GIEKIPVVGYQQ
+124 
-136 QGARVAFEEVFE
+136 
-148 PQNGIKV
+148 
-155 QVVGRF
+155 
-161 IEQQQIRRTHEGL
+161 L
-174 RQVQADLARAEADE
+174 RQVQHDLAAAEAAH
-188 DGAAQARLHSE
+188 DGVAQARLHSE

-213 KMLAGLGFTN
+213 KLLAGLGFTN
-223 EQMDRPVADFSGGWR
+223 EQMDRQVGDFSGGWR

-263 DLDAILWLEDF
+263 DLDAIIWLEEW
-274 LKNYP
+274 LKSYP
-279 GTLLLISH
+279 GTLMLISH

-295 VDNIAHVDQRK
+295 VDHVAHVDQRK

-328 QQAYEKQQAQRAH
+328 QQAYEKQQVQRAH

-369 EELSAAHVDSPFDF
+369 EELTAAHVDSPFDF
-383 VFREAVKLSSPLLDL
+383 VFRESQKISSPLIDL

-408 TILEKVKLQLVP
+408 AVLEKVKLQLTP

-445 EPLSGRL
+445 SPLAGRL
-452 ARGETLVVG
+452 TRGENTVVG

-479 HMQRLAPT
+479 HLQRLAPT

-529 GRPNLLLL
+529 DRPNLLLL

-567 HDRHLLKSTTDE
+567 HDRHLLKSTTDN
-579 FLLVADGKVQEFD
+579 FYLVADGKVEEFD
-592 GDLEDYARWLADYR
+592 GDLEDYTRWLVEYR
-606 LRNAPVST
+606 QRNAPVSNT
-614 TLVNPDKTDKKAQR
+614 PVNPDKTDKKAQR

-637 LAPHKREADKLESEL
+637 LAPHKREADKLEAEL
-652 GKVNEKLAKIETS
+652 GKLHEKLAKIDTS
-665 LGDSAVYEAARKDEL
+665 LGDSDIYEPARKNDL

-685 EQAKLKVLESQL
+685 EQAKLKVREAEL
-697 EERWM
+697 EEAWM

>member
-1 MQLDLLQDGFVAIP
+1 MIRLQSLTLQRGPQRLLEDAELTLHAGQKAGLIGANGAGKSSLFALLRGELAPDSGDCLLPADWRIAHMRQEVDTLERLGVDYVLDGDVRLREIQRQLAEAEAAQDG
-15 QAGIGQIQQ
+15 
-24 RAGELHGFTKH
+24 
-35 EVERR
+35 
-40 INVGRAQFFH
+40 
-50 ALKCLDPALCLTRL
+50 
-64 GGLSLEAGDVAFHVR
+64 S
-79 GLRLL
+79 
-84 LLVGLLLLGQ
+84 
-94 TLGTG
+94 
-99 ALEGCVTAAVERDF
+99 
-113 ALIDVGDVVHH
+113 
-124 GIEKIPVVGYQQ
+124 
-136 QGARVAFEEVFE
+136 
-148 PQNGIKV
+148 
-155 QVVGRF
+155 
-161 IEQQQIRRTHEGL
+161 
-174 RQVQADLARAEADE
+174 
-188 DGAAQARLHSE
+188 AQARLHAE

-213 KMLAGLGFTN
+213 KLLAGLGFTN
-223 EQMDRPVADFSGGWR
+223 EQMERQVGSFSGGWR

-263 DLDAILWLEDF
+263 DLDAILWLEEW
-274 LKNYP
+274 LKSYP

-295 VDNIAHVDQRK
+295 VDHIAHVEQRK

-341 MESYIAR
+341 MEKYIAR

-369 EELSAAHVDSPFDF
+369 EELSAAHVDSPFNF
-383 VFREAVKLSSPLLDL
+383 VFRESDKLSRPLLDL

-408 TILEKVKLQLVP
+408 TILEKVKLQLAP

-445 EPLSGRL
+445 SPQSGRL
-452 ARGETLVVG
+452 VRGENLSVG

-467 LDSLDSKASPLL
+467 LDSLDAKANPLL
-479 HMQRLAPT
+479 HLQRLAPT

-500 DFRGARIDEPV
+500 DFRGARLDEPV
-511 LNFSGGEKA
+511 VNFSGGEKA

-529 GRPNLLLL
+529 EKPNLLLL

-567 HDRHLLKSTTDE
+567 HDRHLLKSTTDD
-579 FLLVADGKVQEFD
+579 FLLVADGRVQEFD
-592 GDLEDYARWLADYR
+592 GDLDDYTRWLADYR
-606 LRNAPVST
+606 VRNAPVST
-614 TLVNPDKTDKKAQR
+614 APVNADKTDKKAQR
-628 QAAAALRQQ
+628 QQAAALRQQ
-637 LAPHKREADKLESEL
+637 LAPHKREAEKLEKEL
-652 GKVNEKLAKIETS
+652 GTLHEKLAAIEAA
-665 LGDSAVYEAARKDEL
+665 LADSANYEAANKDKL
-680 RDLLA
+680 RELLA
-685 EQAKLKVLESQL
+685 EQARLKTRESEL
-697 EERWM
+697 EEAWM

>member
-1 MQLDLLQDGFVAIP
+1 MIRLSNLTLQRGPQRLLEGAELTLH
-15 QAGIGQIQQ
+15 AGQKAGLIGANGAGKSSLFALL
-24 RAGELHGFTKH
+24 RGELTPDAGNCQLPGDWRIAHMRQ
-35 EVERR
+35 EVDT
-40 INVGRAQFFH
+40 
-50 ALKCLDPALCLTRL
+50 LDRL
-64 GGLSLEAGDVAFHVR
+64 AVDYVLDGDFR
-79 GLRLL
+79 LR
-84 LLVGLLLLGQ
+84 
-94 TLGTG
+94 
-99 ALEGCVTAAVERDF
+99 
-113 ALIDVGDVVHH
+113 
-124 GIEKIPVVGYQQ
+124 K
-136 QGARVAFEEVFE
+136 
-148 PQNGIKV
+148 
-155 QVVGRF
+155 
-161 IEQQQIRRTHEGL
+161 
-174 RQVQADLARAEADE
+174 VQADLAAAEAAHDN
-188 DGAAQARLHSE
+188 AALARLHIE

-213 KMLAGLGFTN
+213 KLLAGLGFSN
-223 EQMDRPVADFSGGWR
+223 EQMDRRVGDFSGGWR

-263 DLDAILWLEDF
+263 DLDAILWLEDW
-274 LKNYP
+274 LKGYP

-295 VDNIAHVDQRK
+295 VDHIAHVEQCK
-306 ITLYRGGYSAFERA
+306 LTLYRGGYTAFERA

-341 MESYIAR
+341 MEKYIAR

-369 EELSAAHVDSPFDF
+369 EELTAAHVDSPFDF
-383 VFREAVKLSSPLLDL
+383 VFRESQKISSPLLDL
-398 SDARLGYGDK
+398 AEARLGYGDK
-408 TILEKVKLQLVP
+408 TVLEKIKLQLVP

-445 EPLSGRL
+445 EPLAGRL
-452 ARGETLVVG
+452 VRGENTAVG

-479 HMQRLAPT
+479 HLQRLAPT

-500 DFRGARIDEPV
+500 DFRGDRCDEPV
-511 LNFSGGEKA
+511 VNFSGGEKA

-529 GRPNLLLL
+529 ERPNLLLL

-559 SGAVLVVS
+559 SGAVVVVS

-579 FLLVADGKVQEFD
+579 FLLVADGKMEAFD
-592 GDLEDYARWLADYR
+592 GDLDDYARWLVDYR
-606 LRNAPVST
+606 QRNAPVSNAS
-614 TLVNPDKTDKKAQR
+614 VNPDKTDKKAQR

-637 LAPHKREADKLESEL
+637 LAPHKRQADKLESEL
-652 GKVNEKLAKIETS
+652 NKLHEDLAKVEAS
-665 LGDSAVYEAARKDEL
+665 LGDSGVYEAARKDEL

-685 EQAKLKVLESQL
+685 RQAQLKTREAELEEAWMAALEVLEN
-697 EERWM
+697 
-702 EALELLESMQ
+702 MQ

>member
-1 MQLDLLQDGFVAIP
+1 MIRLQNLTLQRGPQRLLEDAELTLH
-15 QAGIGQIQQ
+15 AGHKAGLIGANGAGKSSLFALI
-24 RAGELHGFTKH
+24 RGELHPDSGDCFLPADWRIAHMRQEIETL
-35 EVERR
+35 ERLA
-40 INVGRAQFFH
+40 VDYV
-50 ALKCLDPALCLTRL
+50 LD
-64 GGLSLEAGDVAFHVR
+64 GD
-79 GLRLL
+79 LRL
-84 LLVGLLLLGQ
+84 
-94 TLGTG
+94 
-99 ALEGCVTAAVERDF
+99 R
-113 ALIDVGDVVHH
+113 
-124 GIEKIPVVGYQQ
+124 
-136 QGARVAFEEVFE
+136 EV
-148 PQNGIKV
+148 Q
-155 QVVGRF
+155 R
-161 IEQQQIRRTHEGL
+161 
-174 RQVQADLARAEADE
+174 DLAAAEAAH

-213 KMLAGLGFTN
+213 KLLAGLGFTN
-223 EQMDRPVADFSGGWR
+223 EQMDRQVGDFSGGWR

-263 DLDAILWLEDF
+263 DLDAIIWLEEW

-287 DRDFLDAV
+287 DRDFLDEV
-295 VDNIAHVDQRK
+295 VDHVAHVDQRK
-306 ITLYRGGYSAFERA
+306 ITLYRGGYTAFERA

-383 VFREAVKLSSPLLDL
+383 VFRESTKISSPLIDL

-408 TILEKVKLQLVP
+408 TILEKVKLQLTP

-445 EPLSGRL
+445 SPIAGRL
-452 ARGETLVVG
+452 TRGENTVVG

-479 HMQRLAPT
+479 HMQRLAPS

-529 GRPNLLLL
+529 ERPNLLLL

-567 HDRHLLKSTTDE
+567 HDRHLLKSTTDN
-579 FLLVADGKVQEFD
+579 FYLVADGKVEEFD
-592 GDLEDYARWLADYR
+592 GDLEDYARWLVEYR
-606 LRNAPVST
+606 QRNAPVSNT
-614 TLVNPDKTDKKAQR
+614 PVNPDKTDKKAQR

-637 LAPHKREADKLESEL
+637 LAPHKREADKLEAEL
-652 GKVNEKLAKIETS
+652 GKLHEKLAKVDAS
-665 LGDSAVYEAARKDEL
+665 LGDSDIYEPARKNEL

-685 EQAKLKVLESQL
+685 EQAKLKVREGEL
-697 EERWM
+697 EEAWM
-702 EALELLESMQ
+702 EALEVLESMQ

>member
-1 MQLDLLQDGFVAIP
+1 MIRLQNLTLQRGPQRLLEDAELTLH
-15 QAGIGQIQQ
+15 AGHKAGLIGANGAGKSSLFALL
-24 RAGELHGFTKH
+24 RGELHPDSGDCFLPADWRIAH
-35 EVERR
+35 MRQEVDTLERLA
-40 INVGRAQFFH
+40 VDYV
-50 ALKCLDPALCLTRL
+50 LD
-64 GGLSLEAGDVAFHVR
+64 GD
-79 GLRLL
+79 LRL
-84 LLVGLLLLGQ
+84 
-94 TLGTG
+94 
-99 ALEGCVTAAVERDF
+99 R
-113 ALIDVGDVVHH
+113 
-124 GIEKIPVVGYQQ
+124 
-136 QGARVAFEEVFE
+136 EV
-148 PQNGIKV
+148 Q
-155 QVVGRF
+155 R
-161 IEQQQIRRTHEGL
+161 
-174 RQVQADLARAEADE
+174 DLAAAEAAH

-213 KMLAGLGFTN
+213 KLLAGLGFTN
-223 EQMDRPVADFSGGWR
+223 EQMDRQVGDFSGGWR

-263 DLDAILWLEDF
+263 DLDAIIWLEEW
-274 LKNYP
+274 LKSYP

-295 VDNIAHVDQRK
+295 VDHVAHVDQRK
-306 ITLYRGGYSAFERA
+306 LTLYRGGYSAFERA

-383 VFREAVKLSSPLLDL
+383 VFRESSKISSPLIDL

-408 TILEKVKLQLVP
+408 TVLEKVKLQLTP

-438 KNLAGEL
+438 KNLSGEL
-445 EPLSGRL
+445 QPLAGRL
-452 ARGETLVVG
+452 TRGENTVVG

-467 LDSLDSKASPLL
+467 LDSLDAKASPLL
-479 HMQRLAPT
+479 HLQRLAPT

-529 GRPNLLLL
+529 DRPNLLLL

-567 HDRHLLKSTTDE
+567 HDRHLLKSSTDN
-579 FLLVADGKVQEFD
+579 FFLVADGKVEEFD
-592 GDLEDYARWLADYR
+592 GDLEDYARWLVEYR
-606 LRNAPVST
+606 QRNAPVSST
-614 TLVNPDKTDKKAQR
+614 PVNPDKTDKKAQR

-637 LAPHKREADKLESEL
+637 LAPHKREADKLEAEL
-652 GKVNEKLAKIETS
+652 GKLHEKLQKIETS
-665 LGDSAVYEAARKDEL
+665 LGDSGLYEAARKDEL

-685 EQAKLKVLESQL
+685 EQARLKVREAEL
-697 EERWM
+697 EEAWM
-702 EALELLESMQ
+702 QALELLENLQ

>member
-1 MQLDLLQDGFVAIP
+1 MIRLQNLTLQRGPQRLLEDAELTLH
-15 QAGIGQIQQ
+15 AGHKAGLIGANGAGKSSLFALL
-24 RAGELHGFTKH
+24 RGELHPDSGDCMLPADWRIAH
-35 EVERR
+35 MRQEVDTLERLA
-40 INVGRAQFFH
+40 VDYV
-50 ALKCLDPALCLTRL
+50 LD
-64 GGLSLEAGDVAFHVR
+64 GD
-79 GLRLL
+79 LR
-84 LLVGLLLLGQ
+84 
-94 TLGTG
+94 
-99 ALEGCVTAAVERDF
+99 
-113 ALIDVGDVVHH
+113 
-124 GIEKIPVVGYQQ
+124 
-136 QGARVAFEEVFE
+136 
-148 PQNGIKV
+148 
-155 QVVGRF
+155 
-161 IEQQQIRRTHEGL
+161 L
-174 RQVQADLARAEADE
+174 RQVQRDLATAEAAH
-188 DGAAQARLHSE
+188 DGAAQARLHAE

-213 KMLAGLGFTN
+213 KLLAGLGFTN
-223 EQMDRPVADFSGGWR
+223 EQMDRQVGDFSGGWR

-263 DLDAILWLEDF
+263 DLDAIIWLEDW
-274 LKNYP
+274 LKSYP

-295 VDNIAHVDQRK
+295 VDHVAHVDQRK
-306 ITLYRGGYSAFERA
+306 LTLYRGGYSAFERA

-383 VFREAVKLSSPLLDL
+383 VFRESTKISSPLIDL

-408 TILEKVKLQLVP
+408 TVLEKVKLQLTP

-438 KNLAGEL
+438 KNLSGEL
-445 EPLSGRL
+445 QPLAGRL
-452 ARGETLVVG
+452 TRGENTVVG

-467 LDSLDSKASPLL
+467 LDSLDAKASPLL
-479 HMQRLAPT
+479 HLQRLAPN

-567 HDRHLLKSTTDE
+567 HDRHLLKSTTDN
-579 FLLVADGKVQEFD
+579 FFLVADGKVEEFD
-592 GDLEDYARWLADYR
+592 GDLEDYARWLVEYR
-606 LRNAPVST
+606 QRNAPVSNT
-614 TLVNPDKTDKKAQR
+614 PVNPDKTDKKAQR

-637 LAPHKREADKLESEL
+637 LAPHKREADKLETEL
-652 GKVNEKLAKIETS
+652 GKLHEKLQAIETR
-665 LGDSAVYEAARKDEL
+665 LGDSGVYEAARKDEL

-685 EQAKLKVLESQL
+685 EQARLKVREAEL
-697 EERWM
+697 EEAWM
-702 EALELLESMQ
+702 QALELLETLQ

>member
-1 MQLDLLQDGFVAIP
+1 MIRLQNLTLQRGPQRLLEDAELTLH
-15 QAGIGQIQQ
+15 AGQKAGLIGANGAGKSSLFALL
-24 RAGELHGFTKH
+24 RGELHPDSGDCFLPADWRIAHMRQEIETL
-35 EVERR
+35 ERLA
-40 INVGRAQFFH
+40 VDYV
-50 ALKCLDPALCLTRL
+50 LD
-64 GGLSLEAGDVAFHVR
+64 GD
-79 GLRLL
+79 LR
-84 LLVGLLLLGQ
+84 
-94 TLGTG
+94 
-99 ALEGCVTAAVERDF
+99 
-113 ALIDVGDVVHH
+113 
-124 GIEKIPVVGYQQ
+124 
-136 QGARVAFEEVFE
+136 
-148 PQNGIKV
+148 
-155 QVVGRF
+155 
-161 IEQQQIRRTHEGL
+161 L
-174 RQVQADLARAEADE
+174 RQVQRDLAAAEAAH

-213 KMLAGLGFTN
+213 KLLAGLGFTN
-223 EQMDRPVADFSGGWR
+223 DQMDRQVGDFSGGWR

-263 DLDAILWLEDF
+263 DLDAIIWLEEW
-274 LKNYP
+274 LKSYP
-279 GTLLLISH
+279 GTLMLISH

-295 VDNIAHVDQRK
+295 VDHVAHVDQRK

-328 QQAYEKQQAQRAH
+328 QQAYEKQQVQRAH

-369 EELSAAHVDSPFDF
+369 EELTAAHVDSPFDF
-383 VFREAVKLSSPLLDL
+383 VFRESQKISSPLIDL
-398 SDARLGYGDK
+398 SDARLGYGEK
-408 TILEKVKLQLVP
+408 TVLEKVKLQLTP

-445 EPLSGRL
+445 TPLAGRL
-452 ARGETLVVG
+452 TRGENTVVG

-479 HMQRLAPT
+479 HLQRLAPT

-529 GRPNLLLL
+529 DRPNLLLL

-567 HDRHLLKSTTDE
+567 HDRHLLKSTTDN
-579 FLLVADGKVQEFD
+579 FYLVADGKVEEFD
-592 GDLEDYARWLADYR
+592 GDLEDYTRWLVEYR
-606 LRNAPVST
+606 QRNAPVST
-614 TLVNPDKTDKKAQR
+614 TPVNPDKTDKKAQR

-637 LAPHKREADKLESEL
+637 LAPHKREADKLEAEL
-652 GKVNEKLAKIETS
+652 GKLHEKLAKIDAS
-665 LGDSAVYEAARKDEL
+665 LGDSDIYEPARKNEL

-685 EQAKLKVLESQL
+685 EQAKLKVREAEL
-697 EERWM
+697 EEAWM